1 MTEGPRNDPAEDRK
15 AGSGG
20 EAGAG
25 QRPTA
30 RPPAAA
36 PSQSDGNSGEDEQKC
51 GLVAVIGAP
60 NAGKSTLVNALV
72 GQKVAITSAKA
83 QTTRARMLGI
93 ALHGDTQMILVDTP
107 GIFAPKRRLDRAMV
121 SAAWEGT
128 EAADAVLLMV
138 DPVKQRRHELE
149 PLLEAL
155 AQRPEKK
162 ILVLNKVDV
171 ARKEPLL
178 ALAQELTGKVDFA
191 EVFFVSA
198 LTGDG
203 VPEMK
208 AALAAMMPEAEWV
221 YPEDQVSDASER
233 LLAAEITREQLYR
246 QLHEEL
252 PYDSA
257 VRPELYQHR
266 PDGSLEIHQQIVVVR
281 DNQRAIVL
289 GKGGSKIKAIGEAA
303 RKELSE
309 LLGVK
314 VHLFLHVKVE
324 ENWSDNKEIF
334 EEIGLD
340 WGR

>member
-1 MTEGPRNDPAEDRK
+1 MTR
-15 AGSGG
+15 
-20 EAGAG
+20 
-25 QRPTA
+25 
-30 RPPAAA
+30 
-36 PSQSDGNSGEDEQKC
+36 C

-93 ALHGDTQMILVDTP
+93 AIEGQTQMILVDTP

-121 SAAWEGT
+121 SAAWEGA

-138 DPVKQRRHELE
+138 DPIKQRRHELE
-149 PLLEAL
+149 PLLETL
-155 AQRPEKK
+155 ANRPERKL
-162 ILVLNKVDV
+162 LVLNKVDV
-171 ARKEPLL
+171 AKKEPLL
-178 ALAQELTGKVDFA
+178 ALAQELAAKVDFA
-191 EVFFVSA
+191 EIFFVSA

-208 AALAAMMPEAEWV
+208 AALASKMPDAEWM

-257 VRPELYQHR
+257 VRPERYQHR

-324 ENWSDNKEIF
+324 ENWSENREVF
-334 EEIGLD
+334 AEIGLD
-340 WGR
+340 WSR